1 MTETNT
7 LPRRPWRSTGAV
19 LLGIFV
25 GASLSLG
32 TDQVLHV
39 LKVYPPWGQPMY
51 DPGLNLLALSY
62 RIVYGIIGFYVI
74 ARFAPRN
81 PMRHVW
87 VGAAI
92 GFVVSAAGVV
102 AAVSADLGPAW
113 YPIALA
119 LTTLPC
125 AWVAGVLHR
134 KWHVENGGGAPK
146 RSRAGAAAPRG

>member
-1 MTETNT
+1 MTFSIAETN
-7 LPRRPWRSTGAV
+7 PQSGPKVWRSTGAV
-19 LLGIFV
+19 LLGILV
-25 GASLSLG
+25 GAALSLG

-39 LKVYPPWGQPMY
+39 LKVYPPWGQALH

-62 RIVYGIIGFYVI
+62 RCVFNVVGFYVI
-74 ARFAPRN
+74 AQLAPRN

-92 GFVVSAAGVV
+92 GFLLTAVGVV
-102 AAVSADLGPAW
+102 AALKADLGPLW

-125 AWVAGVLHR
+125 GWLAGRLHR
-134 KWHVENGGGAPK
+134 KLHVE
-146 RSRAGAAAPRG
+146 R